1 MSEAIIAL
9 RNHLHLGAY
18 QQVINQLSQRNLSS
32 SNYEQD
38 LNVLIQKCLL
48 YRAYLGQAKY
58 NLILTDLEPTASS
71 PTELQAIRTLAQL
84 QQFQTKSQL
93 SSRPHLAVQQAAE
106 QQSGGAPPTPTLAET
121 VLETTE
127 VAVLEAARALV
138 AEPVNLVNPQV
149 VVSVATIFYRL
160 GQLEE
165 ALRTLA
171 HCPKDLEC
179 LALTIQ
185 TLLFLDRTD
194 LAQREVANL
203 KSWAED
209 DSLAVLMEA
218 WVNLRLGGSKY
229 RDALYI
235 FEELAQAS
243 PVPTIKLL
251 TSQAICNL
259 HLGRLPEAESLLL
272 EALDKDSNDPDVLAN
287 MVVCSTLMQKPSE
300 VRARYLNQLREAAPS
315 HPLVATLDHQDAM
328 FDECAAKA

>member
-38 LNVLIQKCLL
+38 PNVLIQKCLL

-93 SSRPHLAVQQAAE
+93 SSRPHLA
-106 QQSGGAPPTPTLAET
+106 
-121 VLETTE
+121 
-127 VAVLEAARALV
+127 AARALV